1 MTKRYLIYTVISI
14 ICIIAI
20 FMGVYYQL
28 FGENKKSNLPNN
40 EIANNKP
47 NSEETIDLEAIK
59 EEFESL
65 FNNKFNNQGYETN
78 EIEKISGLEDR
89 DIIYTAYDIQE
100 EKDEEHKKYNIDIK
114 LPVFNVKGDV
124 VAEFNKTT
132 QSIFA
137 DKANDILTK
146 SEKQTIYGIEYVA
159 YLNEKILSL
168 VIKSTLK
175 EGNNPQRIIVQ
186 TYNYNIETG
195 EKVTLNE
202 IIESKEIDLKEVN
215 EKIEKQVKEANKQAE
230 AISEALS
237 QLGQSVYM
245 RDLDNAMYVTDNV
258 THFFVGLDGQIYIVY
273 PYGNTNFTSEIDIIK
288 I

>member
-1 MTKRYLIYTVISI
+1 MTKRYLIYSVISI
-14 ICIIAI
+14 ICVVAI

-28 FGENKKSNLPNN
+28 FGENKKSNIPSN

-47 NSEETIDLEAIK
+47 NTEETIDLEALK

-65 FNNKFNNQGYETN
+65 FNNEFNNQGYDTN
-78 EIEKISGLEDR
+78 EIEKISGLEDKN
-89 DIIYTAYDIQE
+89 IIYAAYDIQE
-100 EKDEEHKKYNIDIK
+100 EKDEENKKYNIDIK
-114 LPVFNVKGDV
+114 VPVFNVKGE
-124 VAEFNKTT
+124 VAQEFNKTT

-137 DKANDILTK
+137 DKANDILTR
-146 SEKQTIYGIEYVA
+146 SEKHTIYNMEYVA
-159 YLNEKILSL
+159 YLNENILSL

-175 EGNNPQRIIVQ
+175 EGDNPQRTIVQ
-186 TYNYNIETG
+186 TYNYNIQTG

-202 IIESKEIDLKEVN
+202 ILESKEIDVKEVN
-215 EKIEKQVKEANKQAE
+215 KKIEKQIKEANKQAE

-245 RDLDNAMYVTDNV
+245 RDLDNAMYITDNI

-288 I
+288 V

>member
-14 ICIIAI
+14 ICVIAI

-28 FGENKKSNLPNN
+28 FGENTKSNVPNN

-47 NSEETIDLEAIK
+47 NSEETIDLEALK

-65 FNNKFNNQGYETN
+65 FNNEFNNQGYDIN
-78 EIEKISGLEDR
+78 EVEKISGLQDK
-89 DIIYTAYDIQE
+89 DIIYTAYDIEE
-100 EKDEEHKKYNIDIK
+100 EKDEENKKYNIDIK

-124 VAEFNKTT
+124 AAEFNKTT

-146 SEKQTIYGIEYVA
+146 SEKHTIYNMQYVA
-159 YLNEKILSL
+159 YLNENILSL

-175 EGNNPQRIIVQ
+175 EGNNPQRMIVQ

-202 IIESKEIDLKEVN
+202 VLESKSIDLKEVN
-215 EKIEKQVKEANKQAE
+215 QKIEKQIKEANKQAQ

-258 THFFVGLDGQIYIVY
+258 THFFIGLDGQIYIVY

-288 I
+288 V